1 MTVKNIYYF
10 RNGGYD
16 ARMVA
21 SKRAPL
27 ESELFGSEGRKY
39 GTARNEK
46 AVKPLKTNNSA
57 KSLIRRS

>member
-21 SKRAPL
+21 SKGAPL
-27 ESELFGSEGRKY
+27 ESELFGSEGR
-39 GTARNEK
+39 NME
-46 AVKPLKTNNSA
+46 
-57 KSLIRRS
+57 RRETKRQLSH